1 MTHFYR
7 ISWQASIIRICALV
21 ALAVVIGILGSE
33 MPIKNFTTKVS
44 VEQTINDIQKILAK
58 AKATAILT
66 EYGPDG
72 LPSALTFRVNVNG
85 NDIHF
90 TLPVKVDGVA
100 AALKRDREYRDD
112 AHARRVAWR
121 IVKDW
126 CDSQMALID
135 AGQAELAQ
143 VFLPYAQTADG
154 ETYYL

>member
-1 MTHFYR
+1 
-7 ISWQASIIRICALV
+7 
-21 ALAVVIGILGSE
+21 

-44 VEQTINDIQKILAK
+44 VDQTINDLSKILAK
-58 AKATAILT
+58 AKASSIMT
-66 EYGPDG
+66 EYDGG
-72 LPSALTFRVNVNG
+72 LPSALSFRVNVNG
-85 NDIHF
+85 SDIHF
-90 TLPVKVDGVA
+90 CLPVKIEGVT

-143 VFLPYAQTADG
+143 VFLPYAQAPNG
-154 ETYYL
+154 ETFYQVMKGKGFLQLTGPSNV

>member
-1 MTHFYR
+1 
-7 ISWQASIIRICALV
+7 
-21 ALAVVIGILGSE
+21 

-44 VEQTINDIQKILAK
+44 VEQTINDLQKILSK
-58 AKATAILT
+58 AKASAIMT

-72 LPSALTFRVNVNG
+72 LPSALSFRVNVKG
-85 NDIHF
+85 TDINF
-90 TLPVKVDGVA
+90 GLPVNFTGVT
-100 AALKRDREYRDD
+100 AALQRDREYRDA

-143 VFLPYAQTADG
+143 VFLPYAKTQSG
-154 ETYYL
+154 ETFYKYLQNKGFMQIAGPKHDAA

>member
-1 MTHFYR
+1 
-7 ISWQASIIRICALV
+7 
-21 ALAVVIGILGSE
+21 
-33 MPIKNFTTKVS
+33 MPIKNFTTKVP

-66 EYGPDG
+66 EYGPDA
-72 LPSALTFRVNVNG
+72 LPSALSFRVRANG
-85 NDIHF
+85 SDIHF
-90 TLPVKVDGVA
+90 VLPVKVSGVA
-100 AALKRDREYRDD
+100 AALKRDSAYRDD

-143 VFLPYAQTADG
+143 VFLPYAQMNTG
-154 ETYYL
+154 ETFYEKMKGKGFLQITGREPN

>member
-1 MTHFYR
+1 MARLSDGF
-7 ISWQASIIRICALV
+7 
-21 ALAVVIGILGSE
+21 GE

-143 VFLPYAQTADG
+143 VFLPYATNDSGQTFYERLKVNGFLQLTGPKKAA
-154 ETYYL
+154 